1 MIKYILSAISLFVQV
16 VWEDTAQTPPHV
28 HRSEREA
35 QWGIKFA
42 WSRLTILSI
51 TLPCQGP
58 AFDREAGVQ
67 GWPVIIMGTLRIDKA
82 NLMPTFL
89 SIWVAVG
96 NLQIEMNNPYELLS
110 KAID

>member
-1 MIKYILSAISLFVQV
+1 MIKYILSAISWFVRILHKLLHNMC
-16 VWEDTAQTPPHV
+16 TGQT
-28 HRSEREA
+28 REA

-42 WSRLTILSI
+42 WSRITILSI

-82 NLMPTFL
+82 NLMPC
-89 SIWVAVG
+89 IWVAVG
-96 NLQIEMNNPYELLS
+96 NLQIEMNNPYEQLR
-110 KAID
+110 KAKAKICF

>member
-1 MIKYILSAISLFVQV
+1 MC
-16 VWEDTAQTPPHV
+16 TGQT
-28 HRSEREA
+28 REA

-42 WSRLTILSI
+42 WSRITILSI

-82 NLMPTFL
+82 NLMPTL
-89 SIWVAVG
+89 SSIWVAIG
-96 NLQIEMNNPYELLS
+96 NLQIEMYNPYEQLS
-110 KAID
+110 KAQD